1 MFFLACVPG
10 KGKHHRKLRVA
21 RCHILFVWLR
31 LIGVFSIA
39 VDRMFTLLL
48 TSSCSLLPAGKAR
61 VLTIRGGGTA
71 PPASETLPPAAS
83 LQLTIVGGSEGP
95 VNLVPRIE
103 LSAGNIAALR
113 LTSGDVLAQLG
124 AANDPLRIHITNK
137 NPRKRFFG
145 RVPET
150 ALGVATE
157 GPALGAAEIRL
168 PKNAMQSMRMRP
180 GDRVIISPVT
190 QPARGTHEKV
200 VRQCVHRRHSEG
212 WGNSVVRFGMYRSLL
227 APTVF
232 AGGFGQTRR
241 HSHGHGY
248 RRSHG
253 MSHGRRR

>member
-1 MFFLACVPG
+1 
-10 KGKHHRKLRVA
+10 
-21 RCHILFVWLR
+21 
-31 LIGVFSIA
+31 
-39 VDRMFTLLL
+39 MFTLLL
-48 TSSCSLLPAGKAR
+48 TSCSLLPAGKPVAR
-61 VLTIRGGGTA
+61 VLTIRGGGTARGAA

-137 NPRKRFFG
+137 NPRRRFFG

-157 GPALGAAEIRL
+157 GPALGEAEIRL

-241 HSHGHGY
+241 HSHGGY
-248 RRSHG
+248 RRSRS